1 MIEKDLDILFKSNSG
16 IWDKQIAFSPKDIAA
31 MFNIPLSTI
40 IKKIKEGAI
49 ECFKVGRYYRVS
61 RLSLYK
67 FIKNNECLYD
77 L

>member
-40 IKKIKEGAI
+40 TKKIKEGAI
-49 ECFKVGRYYRVS
+49 EYFKVGRHYRVS

-67 FIKNNECLYD
+67 FIQNNECLYD

>member
-1 MIEKDLDILFKSNSG
+1 
-16 IWDKQIAFSPKDIAA
+16 

-40 IKKIKEGAI
+40 TKKIKEGAI
-49 ECFKVGRYYRVS
+49 ECFKVGRHYRVS

>member
-1 MIEKDLDILFKSNSG
+1 MIEDELNKFFSSISG
-16 IWDKQIAFSPKDIAA
+16 KWDKQIAFSPKDIAA

-49 ECFKVGRYYRVS
+49 ECFKVGRHYRVS